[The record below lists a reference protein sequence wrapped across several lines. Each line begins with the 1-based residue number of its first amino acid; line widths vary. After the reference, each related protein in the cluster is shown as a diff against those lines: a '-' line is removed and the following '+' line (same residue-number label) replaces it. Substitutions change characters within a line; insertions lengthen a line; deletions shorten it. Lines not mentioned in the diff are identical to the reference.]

1 MTGRERHGALL
12 APGATPLQRAEQ
24 DARAAREA
32 LRLSEERMRN
42 MLESITDGFAV
53 IERDW
58 RIGYLNAQAEE
69 ILRPPGAAPLQ
80 LPGQTLWQAFPA
92 LCGGVLERQF
102 RQALAQRQTVA
113 FELYYAPRQRWLEVR
128 AYPSAEGL
136 TATLQ
141 DITQRKLDERALRDS
156 AERLQVALAAGKL
169 GDWLWHAAS
178 DLVTLGRRAAAIL
191 DLPAEQPLAWPQL
204 RARLLEADRE
214 PARRAF
220 FDAFAK
226 RSDCNIEC
234 RIERGDGERRWLSVV
249 GHANFGDDGVL
260 HGMTG
265 MVQDISA
272 RKAAD
277 DSLRQREAEL
287 RALADS
293 IPQLAWIAR
302 ADGSVAWYNERWYA
316 YTGAAPGQ
324 VAGDG
329 WQDSYEPSCR
339 EPLRQ
344 RWQQSLRS
352 GAPFEMEVPIRGAD
366 GHYRWFLTR
375 ANPVRDSTGQL
386 LRWFGTS
393 TDVDQV
399 KRVQEA
405 LRDES
410 NVLELL
416 NSTGNALAS
425 TRDLRPLLQEVT
437 DAATRISGAR
447 FGAFF
452 YHGAEAGAGAAARLL
467 HTLSGR
473 PPAGFAAAC
482 QEGGA
487 LFGSGRRG
495 EGTVRS
501 DDLRRDARYQ
511 HCGGDAA
518 APDGPAMRSYLAVP
532 VLSRAGGVVG
542 SMVFGHPEPG
552 MFGERSER
560 ILGGIAAQ
568 AGVAID
574 NARLYEAA
582 QQAAE
587 ERRELLDSE
596 RRARAEVE
604 RTSQLKDEF
613 LATLSH
619 ELRTPLTAILGW
631 AQVLRRGSRDQADLH
646 RGLQTIERNARAQ
659 AQLIEDLLDMS
670 RITSGKVLLEM
681 RPLAPLG
688 VLEAA
693 IETVRPTADAKGI
706 SIGQRFAP
714 RVGPVMA
721 DPNRLQQILWNLLSN
736 ALKFTPRDGAV
747 HIAMGEAD
755 GQVEITVADSGIG
768 IAAAFLPHVFE
779 RFRQADSST
788 TRQHGGLGLGLSIV
802 KHLAEQHGGTV
813 AAASAGAGRGA
824 SFTLRLPLAARPAG
838 PARPPRVPGAA
849 APQAAAAP
857 RADLAGLRVLVVDDE
872 ADTRQLIQ
880 RILSDCNARVRTA
893 ASAAEALALL
903 RGAPCDLLLSDIGMP
918 DVDGHALLERVR
930 ALGPAGAALPA
941 IALSALARSEDR
953 IKALQSGFR
962 AHLTKPVEPAALIAA
977 VAGARP
983 A

>member
-12 APGATPLQRAEQ
+12 AHGADATPLQRAEQ

-102 RQALAQRQTVA
+102 RLALQQRQAVA
-113 FELYYAPRQRWLEVR
+113 FEFHYAPRQRWLEVR

-136 TATLQ
+136 TATVQ
-141 DITQRKLDERALRDS
+141 DITQRKLGERALRDS
-156 AERLQVALAAGKL
+156 AERLQVALAAGRL
-169 GDWLWHAAS
+169 GDWLWDAGS
-178 DLVTLGRRAAAIL
+178 GLVTLGRRAADIF

-214 PARRAF
+214 PARLAF
-220 FDAFAK
+220 FEAFASH
-226 RSDCNIEC
+226 SDCDIEC
-234 RIERGDGERRWLSVV
+234 RIERGDGERRWVSVV
-249 GHANFGDDGVL
+249 GHVNFGDDGVL
-260 HGMTG
+260 LGMTG
-265 MVQDISA
+265 MAQDISA

-277 DSLRQREAEL
+277 DSLRQREEEL
-287 RALADS
+287 RALANS

-316 YTGAAPGQ
+316 YTGATPGQ

-329 WQDSYEPSCR
+329 WQDAYEPSCR

-452 YHGAEAGAGAAARLL
+452 YHGAEAGAAARLL

-482 QEGGA
+482 EERGGA
-487 LFGSGRRG
+487 LFGPGLRG

-501 DDLRRDARYQ
+501 DDLLRDARYQ
-511 HCGGDAA
+511 HCAGDAA
-518 APDGPAMRSYLAVP
+518 AADGPAMRSYLAVP

-542 SMVFGHPEPG
+542 SMVFGHPEPA

-596 RRARAEVE
+596 RGARAEVE

-670 RITSGKVLLEM
+670 RITSGKVLLDM
-681 RPLAPLG
+681 RALAPLG

-714 RVGPVMA
+714 RVGLVMA

-802 KHLAEQHGGTV
+802 KHLAEH
-813 AAASAGAGRGA
+813 
-824 SFTLRLPLAARPAG
+824 
-838 PARPPRVPGAA
+838 
-849 APQAAAAP
+849 
-857 RADLAGLRVLVVDDE
+857 
-872 ADTRQLIQ
+872 
-880 RILSDCNARVRTA
+880 
-893 ASAAEALALL
+893 
-903 RGAPCDLLLSDIGMP
+903 
-918 DVDGHALLERVR
+918 
-930 ALGPAGAALPA
+930 
-941 IALSALARSEDR
+941 
-953 IKALQSGFR
+953 
-962 AHLTKPVEPAALIAA
+962 
-977 VAGARP
+977 
-983 A
+983 

>member
-1 MTGRERHGALL
+1 
-12 APGATPLQRAEQ
+12 
-24 DARAAREA
+24 
-32 LRLSEERMRN
+32 MRN

-58 RIGYLNAQAEE
+58 RLGYLNAQAEE
-69 ILRPPGAAPLQ
+69 ILRPPGAAPLE
-80 LPGQTLWQAFPA
+80 LSGQTLWQAFPA
-92 LCGGVLERQF
+92 LCGTVLEAQF
-102 RQALAQRQTVA
+102 RQALERRHRAA
-113 FELYYAPRQRWLEVR
+113 FELYYAPRKRWLEVR

-169 GDWLWHAAS
+169 GDWLWEAAS
-178 DLVTLGRRAAAIL
+178 DLVTLGQRAADIF
-191 DLPAEQPLAWPQL
+191 DLPADQPLAWPQL

-214 PARRAF
+214 PSRRAF
-220 FDAFAK
+220 FDAFAS
-226 RSDCNIEC
+226 RSDCDIEC
-234 RIERGDGERRWLSVV
+234 RIERGDGQRRWLSVI
-249 GHANFGDDGVL
+249 GHANFGDDGIL
-260 HGMTG
+260 LGMTG

-277 DSLRQREAEL
+277 DSLRQREEEL
-287 RALADS
+287 RALANS

-302 ADGSVAWYNERWYA
+302 FDGTVAWYNERWYA
-316 YTGAAPGQ
+316 YTGTTPEQ
-324 VAGDG
+324 VLGDG
-329 WQDSYEPSCR
+329 WQDVYEPSCLA
-339 EPLRQ
+339 PMRQ

-452 YHGAEAGAGAAARLL
+452 YHGADSGGAARQL

-482 QEGGA
+482 QERDSA
-487 LFGSGRRG
+487 LFGPGLRG

-501 DDLRRDARYQ
+501 DDLLRDARYER
-511 HCGGDAA
+511 CAA
-518 APDGPAMRSYLAVP
+518 ALAGPGETATRSYLAVP

-596 RRARAEVE
+596 RGARAEVE

-670 RITSGKVLLEM
+670 RITSGKVLLDM
-681 RPLAPLG
+681 RPLSPLG

-714 RVGPVMA
+714 RVGLVMA

-824 SFTLRLPLAARPAG
+824 SFTLRLPLAARHAG
-838 PARPPRVPGAA
+838 AARAPRPPPTA
-849 APQAAAAP
+849 APDPAATAL
-857 RADLAGLRVLVVDDE
+857 ADLAGLRVLVVDDE
-872 ADTRQLIQ
+872 ADARLLIQ

-903 RGAPCDLLLSDIGMP
+903 RSAPCDLLVSDIGMP
-918 DVDGHALLERVR
+918 DVDGHALLEQVR
-930 ALGPAGAALPA
+930 ALGPAGATLPA
-941 IALSALARSEDR
+941 IALSAFARSEDR

-977 VAGARP
+977 VAGVRP